1 MKRIFLLLIFLT
13 GCQLWPDAQEQPIP
27 TAIIPAMLPTAPHV
41 TPTAGTAATVVP
53 QPPLEIHL
61 TNQLVGDTAVDR
73 PAQAAYQLVGRGIDE
88 VALVAGQVEADG
100 RQRVLAWRVL
110 LGPWPDGVHEGEISW
125 PPQAVYLADYAEN
138 GDFVLSQPGAAGTTA
153 VSGQYT
159 FADGSEPV
167 AATLL
172 FDAATGQLT
181 QIQALPDIRPRFG
194 DQFQPERC
202 YYQDG
207 LVCEP
212 GPLLQFDETGQL
224 QFAVRPLPDGR
235 YALGLFAADQNG
247 ANTEAFTELTV
258 ADNRL
263 VDGRIYR
270 DPRLRFQ
277 FVSPKT
283 WLSPLAEA
291 QGITISSTR
300 GDLQIRLTILPDLPR
315 QSTAVSLQQQALARF
330 GQVDILHEG
339 ERLVGG
345 MKALET
351 AYGYT
356 DETGRE
362 HSGIFYTFIS
372 NEGAGY
378 VLDVDGL
385 RENEAALVETAV
397 TLADSWQFL
406 QAQTD
411 PGPDWW
417 SATEFAGYRLA
428 HPPNF
433 SARQA
438 GDWLRLSSGP
448 QTFLALRLFPDG
460 DPAKIIDNLADEAGR
475 GMANFQITPPVPV
488 SLDDF
493 TWQRSDFSYESGD
506 GRPISGFLMARHD
519 GAQTITAWAEAPT
532 VQFAQMDT
540 AVFLTML
547 ADIEK

>member
-1 MKRIFLLLIFLT
+1 MKRILLFFIFLT
-13 GCQLWPDAQEQPIP
+13 GCQLWPGTQEQPIP
-27 TAIIPAMLPTAPHV
+27 TPILPATLPTAPVVMPSAEAAV
-41 TPTAGTAATVVP
+41 TAVP
-53 QPPLEIHL
+53 QPLLEIHL
-61 TNQLVGDTAVDR
+61 TNQLAGDMVVSR
-73 PAQAAYQLVGRGIDE
+73 PAQVAYQIIGRGIVE

-100 RQRVLAWRVL
+100 RQRVLAWETL
-110 LGPWPDGVHEGEISW
+110 PGPWPDGVHEGEIRW
-125 PPQAVYLADYAEN
+125 PPQAVYLSDYVEN
-138 GDFVLSQPGAAGTTA
+138 GDFTLSQPGATGTTA
-153 VSGQYT
+153 VSGQYIP
-159 FADGSEPV
+159 ADGGEPMAV
-167 AATLL
+167 TLL
-172 FDAATGQLT
+172 FDVTGQLT
-181 QIQALPDIRPRFG
+181 QVQAVQDIRPRFG

-224 QFAVRPLPDGR
+224 QFAIRPLPDGR
-235 YALGLFAADQNG
+235 YALGLYAADQNG
-247 ANTEAFTELTV
+247 DSAEAFTELTV

-270 DPRLRFQ
+270 DSALRFQ
-277 FVSPKT
+277 FIVPPR
-283 WLSPLAEA
+283 WLPPRAEA
-291 QGITISSTR
+291 SGVIVDSTQGN
-300 GDLQIRLTILPDLPR
+300 GQIRLTILPDLPR
-315 QSTAVSLQQQALARF
+315 QSTAVSLQQEALTRF

-356 DETGRE
+356 DESGRE

-397 TLADSWQFL
+397 ALADSWQFL
-406 QAQTD
+406 QAQTEPD
-411 PGPDWW
+411 PDWW
-417 SATEFAGYRLA
+417 QTAEFAGYTLA

-433 SARQA
+433 TAQQV

-448 QTFLALRLFPDG
+448 QTFLTLRLYPDG
-460 DPAKIIDNLADEAGR
+460 DPARTIDDLANEAGR
-475 GMANFQITPPVPV
+475 GMAKFQITPPAPI

-506 GRPISGFLMARHD
+506 GRSITGFLMARRD
-519 GAQTITAWAEAPT
+519 GEQILTAWVEVPT

-540 AVFLTML
+540 AVFLTIL
-547 ADIEK
+547 TDIEK